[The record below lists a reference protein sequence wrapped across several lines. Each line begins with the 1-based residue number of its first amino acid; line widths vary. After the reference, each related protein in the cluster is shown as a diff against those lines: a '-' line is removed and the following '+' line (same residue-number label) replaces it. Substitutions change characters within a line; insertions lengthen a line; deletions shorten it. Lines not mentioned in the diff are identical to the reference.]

1 LGLRQEGFDGWK
13 WTIEVKYIEKLRWWR
28 CSPHTQLPAMLKMKT
43 VAPSSK
49 AISLVSAGL
58 ILSLA
63 FSACRKQE
71 QEVAG
76 AAANAAHSAQQAAA
90 HAAQSAQNHAQL
102 ARAAATESATA
113 STALEHIPLPT
124 KSLYVN
130 VHEPAEW
137 KNPFLTVAAD
147 QVDLR
152 VIMTDANPS
161 PVGAGTMLRPES
173 ARQQELQIR
182 LVDLPKALIAL
193 PDGAWRYGRVVAIAE
208 SPDAPRKSRPAIRRN
223 MEAAIQKL
231 NDMGV
236 VVEEW
241 PGR

>member
-1 LGLRQEGFDGWK
+1 VVPSR
-13 WTIEVKYIEKLRWWR
+13 
-28 CSPHTQLPAMLKMKT
+28 KT
-43 VAPSSK
+43 SVF
-49 AISLVSAGL
+49 VFAGL

-63 FSACRKQE
+63 FSACHKQE

-76 AAANAAHSAQQAAA
+76 AAANAAHSAQQAAV
-90 HAAQSAQNHAQL
+90 HAAQTAENQAQL
-102 ARAAATESATA
+102 ARASATESATER
-113 STALEHIPLPT
+113 TALEHIPLPT

-147 QVDLR
+147 EVDLR
-152 VIMTDANPS
+152 VILTDANPS
-161 PVGAGTMLRPES
+161 QVGAGTMLRPEA
-173 ARQQELQIR
+173 ARRQEIQIHPA
-182 LVDLPKALIAL
+182 DLAKALIAL

-208 SPDAPRKSRPAIRRN
+208 APEAPRKLRPAIRRN

-231 NDMGV
+231 NDMGI

-241 PGR
+241 PAR

>member
-1 LGLRQEGFDGWK
+1 
-13 WTIEVKYIEKLRWWR
+13 
-28 CSPHTQLPAMLKMKT
+28 MLKRKT
-43 VAPSSK
+43 VLSSRK
-49 AISLVSAGL
+49 ASLLVSAGL

-63 FSACRKQE
+63 LFACRKQE
-71 QEVAG
+71 QEVVG
-76 AAANAAHSAQQAAA
+76 AAANAAHSAEQAAA
-90 HAAQSAQNHAQL
+90 SAAANAKNAELKAQ
-102 ARAAATESATA
+102 AAATESAGQR
-113 STALEHIPLPT
+113 SALEHIPLPT
-124 KSLYVN
+124 KSLYIN

-147 QVDLR
+147 QIDLR
-152 VIMTDANPS
+152 VIQADANPS
-161 PVGAGTMLRPES
+161 PMGAGSMLRPES
-173 ARQQELQIR
+173 ARRQELQIR
-182 LVDLPKALIAL
+182 LADLPKALIAL

-208 SPDAPRKSRPAIRRN
+208 APEASRKDRPAIRRN

>member
-1 LGLRQEGFDGWK
+1 MRSSCYAENE
-13 WTIEVKYIEKLRWWR
+13 TV
-28 CSPHTQLPAMLKMKT
+28 LPT
-43 VAPSSK
+43 RK
-49 AISLVSAGL
+49 ASLFLSAGL
-58 ILSLA
+58 IFSLVL
-63 FSACRKQE
+63 SACRKQE

-76 AAANAAHSAQQAAA
+76 AAATAAQAAA
-90 HAAQSAQNHAQL
+90 NAAKTAESRAQL
-102 ARAAATESATA
+102 ARAAATESATER
-113 STALEHIPLPT
+113 TALEHIPLPT

-147 QVDLR
+147 QVDMR

-161 PVGAGTMLRPES
+161 QVGAGTMLRPEA
-173 ARQQELQIR
+173 ARRQELQIH
-182 LVDLPKALIAL
+182 LADLPKALIAL
-193 PDGAWRYGRVVAIAE
+193 PEGAWRYGRVVAIAE
-208 SPDAPRKSRPAIRRN
+208 APDAPRKDRPTIRRN
-223 MEAAIQKL
+223 VEAAIQKL